1 MEADRAAAQKLADRM
16 ATPPEQSSPLLPAR
30 VRRSD
35 DDLQRDRAE
44 EALIRRAAG
53 AGFGNSPARSRGTPS
68 PAARQHARSTP
79 SSACRT
85 SSAPVGTELGQR
97 QRSPEGYT
105 RTRSPP
111 PRSTDEALAELRQ
124 LRAEA
129 GGLSPVAA
137 HHKVVSGTSPPPR
150 RAESPTPPNDNAL
163 AELERQLKADAGGRS
178 GGELFDRHHTPPAAA
193 AKPPPRVAE
202 MAHATNNISAN
213 LHDVLKIEKEQI
225 RGITVVSLLS
235 GFGRLFADGGQAARD
250 DPHGTFAHSHPV
262 EALDWFVSHSWR
274 SPRAVK
280 LLGLL
285 LHFNRR
291 DAATACAFA
300 TMLVCVAET
309 LYFESLPPW
318 LKFTGPNTFTDF
330 SEIEL
335 GKGCAVVGYVTLT
348 FFLFGAH
355 VVRQALGAKPVEC
368 FLDVACIPQADPAAK
383 QRGIASLGALLDRSE
398 RMLILL
404 DKEYFTRLWCIFELA
419 AFAKRAGMHRLEI
432 VQLHSALT
440 EWSVFLLMML
450 ANVHSLIFTPFSDDG
465 AIVGNVGLASIIV
478 PMMIPQLRATVW
490 ANESADAVERLR
502 NFSLD
507 DAQCQGA
514 EDRAAILDLIAKWYT
529 DTSVELPPDERVRL
543 GHHRFEQ
550 FVRQDVRLAVE
561 KQHVRTRFSTTTVVM
576 TLFAMCAPMLDV
588 IASPD
593 LDLYDCV
600 TMATNVALFVGVGF
614 PLWAIGLL
622 FSSRV
627 ISALDRGGIHSVVA
641 RYSIGTLCM
650 LIGTA
655 INLAVCGVLTMPAQ
669 ALLGLDDDVGSG
681 WLPAGDGLDAMQ
693 RKQLK
698 LQALFLVAVG
708 LGLRL

>member
-1 MEADRAAAQKLADRM
+1 MSAA
-16 ATPPEQSSPLLPAR
+16 
-30 VRRSD
+30 
-35 DDLQRDRAE
+35 
-44 EALIRRAAG
+44 
-53 AGFGNSPARSRGTPS
+53 
-68 PAARQHARSTP
+68 P
-79 SSACRT
+79 SSAAQT
-85 SSAPVGTELGQR
+85 
-97 QRSPEGYT
+97 
-105 RTRSPP
+105 
-111 PRSTDEALAELRQ
+111 
-124 LRAEA
+124 
-129 GGLSPVAA
+129 
-137 HHKVVSGTSPPPR
+137 
-150 RAESPTPPNDNAL
+150 
-163 AELERQLKADAGGRS
+163 
-178 GGELFDRHHTPPAAA
+178 GELFDRHHTPRAAA
-193 AKPPPRVAE
+193 AKTPPRVAE

-262 EALDWFVSHSWR
+262 EGLDWFVSHSWR

-300 TMLVCVAET
+300 TILVCVAET

-335 GKGCAVVGYVTLT
+335 GKGCAVVGYVTLI

-355 VVRQALGAKPVEC
+355 VVRQALGGKPVEC

-404 DKEYFTRLWCIFELA
+404 DKEYFTRLWCVFEVA

-440 EWSVFLLMML
+440 EWSVFLTMML
-450 ANVHSLIFTPFSDDG
+450 VNVHYLIFTPFASDAG
-465 AIVGNVGLASIIV
+465 AIAGNVGLVSIIV
-478 PMMIPQLRATVW
+478 PMMLPQLRAMLW
-490 ANESADAVERLR
+490 ANESADAIERLR

-561 KQHVRTRFSTTTVVM
+561 KQHVRSRFSTTTVVM
-576 TLFAMCAPMLDV
+576 TLFAECAPMLDI

-593 LDLYDCV
+593 LDLYECV
-600 TMATNVALFVGVGF
+600 TMVTNVAVFVGVGF
-614 PLWAIGLL
+614 PLWAISLQ
-622 FSSRV
+622 FASRV
-627 ISALDRGGIHSVVA
+627 ASALDRGGIRSAVA
-641 RYSIGTLCM
+641 RYSIGM
-650 LIGTA
+650 IVILIGIS
-655 INLAVCGVLTMPAQ
+655 INMAVCGVLTMPAQ
-669 ALLGLDDDVGSG
+669 ALLGLDDVGSG
-681 WLPAGDGLDAMQ
+681 WLPAGDGLDTNQ